1 MESLSSTSEP
11 DTGSQSDDQQ
21 YQTAKNTLEPKET
34 SRSRKSSE
42 MKPMLFSKILKSN
55 RLNSSS
61 GKNSSNIVKTNNFSS
76 EKKK

>member
-61 GKNSSNIVKTNNFSS
+61 GKNSSNIVNNFSS